1 MIGPHARQPSEVSGG
16 WPAMAYCLA
25 LDFSRFRI
33 ITFDCYG
40 TLIDWET
47 GILGAI
53 RPILSAHNSHLEDAE
68 ILRMYG
74 EIEADEESGAY
85 QSYKEIL
92 RAVVLGF
99 GARLG
104 FGPSENEQRSL
115 ANSLANWTPFPDTV
129 TALRQLKQK
138 FKLGILSNIDDELF
152 AATAPQLK
160 TGFDHVVTASQAGAY
175 KPSPDIFRLAQ
186 KKIGLPAEQWL
197 HAGQSIYHDVI
208 PAQSMGIATVWVNRP
223 SPLPNSGAAKPA
235 RGKPDVEVSSL
246 KDLADLMNK

>member
-1 MIGPHARQPSEVSGG
+1 
-16 WPAMAYCLA
+16 LA

-53 RPILSAHNSHLEDAE
+53 RPILSAHNAHLSDVD

-92 RAVVLGF
+92 RAVVRGF
-99 GARLG
+99 GTRVG
-104 FGPSENEQRSL
+104 FVPSEKEQQSL
-115 ANSLANWTPFPDTV
+115 PHSVANWKPFPDTV
-129 TALRQLKQK
+129 TALRNLKEQ
-138 FKLGILSNIDDELF
+138 FKLGILSNIDDDLF
-152 AATAPQLK
+152 SATAPQLEIE
-160 TGFDHVVTASQAGAY
+160 FDHVITASQARAY
-175 KPSPDIFRLAQ
+175 KPSLDIFRLAQ
-186 KKIGLPAEQWL
+186 KKMGLPQAQWL

-208 PAQSMGIATVWVNRP
+208 PAQSLGIATVWVNRP

-246 KDLADLMNK
+246 RKLADLISK